1 MIHRSKG
8 TEWTIT
14 FVWDRY
20 KIFPNLARQL
30 FIYSSVY
37 MASGIV
43 TNLEVHGEDAYISM
57 QCYTILLMGA

>member
-20 KIFPNLARQL
+20 KIFPNFARQL

-37 MASGIV
+37 MAPGIV

-57 QCYTILLMGA
+57 